1 MKTRLRWSR
10 FPVPT
15 FTSTAAPPSPRR
27 AAPPG
32 GGGAAPPPTAA
43 RGVGGG
49 GDAAEYNGQ
58 LYGTWAAS
66 QEQGTVAG
74 INAAGG
80 ASRFG
85 GLPRANTVKAV
96 GLDLISIGRFQPEDG
111 GDLLVEENLPDRYMA
126 FVFRDNRMVGTLLVG
141 HADLAVPAKRA
152 IEDGADFS
160 LLLAAPA
167 CDGIAARLRGRI

>member
-1 MKTRLRWSR
+1 
-10 FPVPT
+10 
-15 FTSTAAPPSPRR
+15 
-27 AAPPG
+27 
-32 GGGAAPPPTAA
+32 
-43 RGVGGG
+43 VGGG